1 MATVETG
8 YSQFSYL
15 NEVPYMAGR
24 IEEGLPT
31 QVEFKVNEALNLGTQ
46 TNLRINSSNDLN
58 SQVTLSIIPSD
69 RLPTQVEFG
78 TGTVAQLNTQVELKR
93 TGFTDATNVQVIFGK
108 TRVHICPEGQYLE
121 TFPYLTDNPYL
132 TARFCADLHTQVSL
146 RRGIQQPLNTQVLMR
161 LNELTNLPTQVLM
174 RVFDANNLN
183 TQVIF
188 SAAQKLNTQINL
200 FIYNNT
206 QLRILCDFAS
216 RGTPALGGNNWTS
229 VQAIATGD
237 FSPNNLNTDIVEE
250 RTQTDGI
257 NALWQL
263 RCDTGADNTFVDTI
277 GILNHNF
284 SSSARVE
291 FQASDDPA
299 FGTIKYTVVMETEL
313 EDMYYVAPTLPN
325 LSARYY
331 QFVIQDPSNTDPDG
345 LKIGTIVFGQAL
357 ILTRNEQF
365 INPVTFGKR
374 HFKDSLETEGFT
386 SSSNDRA
393 TRKFLNLTFTQL
405 LIDGGNFETLQ
416 NYILEA
422 KTDLKCLVIPRPTKP
437 SKLAVFA
444 KMSQLPEELHNA
456 IDDDNWRVDMTFDWD
471 ESL

>member
-8 YSQFSYL
+8 YSEFEYL
-15 NEVPYMAGR
+15 NEVPYLAGR

-31 QVEFKVNEALNLGTQ
+31 QLEMKVNETNSLGTQ
-46 TNLRINSSNDLN
+46 VILRINDLVNLN
-58 SQVTLSIIPSD
+58 SQATMILTPSD
-69 RLPTQVEFG
+69 RLPTQIRFVTDVIANLG
-78 TGTVAQLNTQVELKR
+78 SQVELKR
-93 TGFTDATNVQVIFGK
+93 IGFTDSLGIQLRIGK
-108 TRVHICPEGQYLE
+108 TRVHLCPEGGYLE
-121 TFPYLTDNPYL
+121 TFPYLNETPYL
-132 TARFCADLHTQVSL
+132 AARFCADLNTQVLL
-146 RRGIQQPLNTQVLMR
+146 RRGTQQPFNTQVLMR
-161 LNELTNLPTQVLM
+161 IKELTNLPTQVLF
-174 RVFDANNLN
+174 RIFDENNLN

-188 SAAQKLNTQINL
+188 SAASKLNTQVNL

-216 RGTPALGGNNWTS
+216 RGSVALGGTNWTS
-229 VQAIATGD
+229 VQAIAAGD
-237 FSPNNLNTDIVEE
+237 FDVNNLNTDIVEE

-263 RCDTGADNTFVDTI
+263 RCDTGATNTFVDTI

-284 SSSARVE
+284 SSSAIVE
-291 FQASDDPA
+291 FSASDDPG
-299 FGTIKYTVVMETEL
+299 FGTIKYSVTLETEL
-313 EDMYYVAPTLPN
+313 ESMYYVAPTLPN

-331 QFVIQDPSNTDPDG
+331 QFTIQDPTNIDSDG
-345 LKIGTIVFGQAL
+345 LKIGTIVFGQSL

-374 HFKDSLETEGFT
+374 HFKDTLDTEGFT

-393 TRKFLNLTFTQL
+393 LRKYLNLTFTQL

-422 KTDLKCLVIPRPTKP
+422 QTDLKCLVIPRPTKP

-456 IDDDNWRVDMTFDWD
+456 IDDNNWRVDMTFDWD